1 MTPRAGFCK
10 RDLGVRAAWQ
20 HVGRAWYRCG
30 MSGRALHA
38 MGRFGL
44 GRRGGEALPADPQAW
59 LAAQLE
65 GADPALALPAR
76 STAEGLAAWREDLRR
91 RNDGISQSRTV
102 FQEDVGQLLDYVAVT
117 DVPFRERLAWFW
129 ANHFTVSQRRGSVV
143 ALANAFLREAIR
155 PHVTGRF
162 VDMLGAAMR
171 HPAMLMYLDNT
182 QSAGPRSAAA
192 EAAPVARRVGLN
204 ENLAREC
211 LELHTVTPA
220 AGYTQ
225 ADVVQMALVLSG
237 WSVQLRGETP
247 GRLFRRAL
255 HEPGEKVVLGQR
267 IPAGPEGLEV
277 ALGFLARHP
286 ATLRNLAT
294 KLVRH
299 FVADEPPAP
308 AVARV
313 EQVLRETDGDLKAAA
328 LAVAGLPQAWEPL
341 TKLRG
346 PFDYAVAVARA
357 MDLPVGNRPRLR
369 ESIAGLGQPV
379 MNAPLPNGWPD
390 MARDWAGP
398 EAMMRRVDWAWGVA
412 ARGAGLEP
420 MAVAEQALGPLL
432 GEATRGE
439 MMRAGSRREALALL
453 FAGPEFQRR

>member
-1 MTPRAGFCK
+1 
-10 RDLGVRAAWQ
+10 
-20 HVGRAWYRCG
+20 
-30 MSGRALHA
+30 MSARSLHA

-44 GRRGGEALPADPQAW
+44 GRRGAEPLPDDAGAW
-59 LAAQLE
+59 LAAQLD
-65 GADPALALPAR
+65 GPDPALALPAR
-76 STAEGLAAWREDLRR
+76 STAEGLVAWREDLRR
-91 RNDGISQSRTV
+91 GNDGIAASRAI
-102 FQEDVGQLLDYVAVT
+102 FQEDVAGVLDYAAVS
-117 DVPFRERLAWFW
+117 DVPFRERLVWFW
-129 ANHFTVSQRRGSVV
+129 ANHFTVSQRRGAVV
-143 ALANAFLREAIR
+143 PLANAFLREAIR

-171 HPAMLMYLDNT
+171 HPAMLMYLDN
-182 QSAGPRSAAA
+182 QESAGPRSAAA
-192 EAAPVARRVGLN
+192 AEAAPAARRVGLN

-220 AGYTQ
+220 SGYSQ
-225 ADVVQMALVLSG
+225 ADVVQMALVLTG

-247 GRLFRRAL
+247 GGLFRRAL

-277 ALGFLARHP
+277 ALGVLARHP

-299 FVADEPPAP
+299 FVADVPPEP
-308 AVARV
+308 AVAKV
-313 EQVLRETDGDLKAAA
+313 ERVLRETDGDLKAAA
-328 LAVAGLPQAWEPL
+328 LAVVGLPQAWEPL
-341 TKLRG
+341 AKLRG
-346 PFDYAVAVARA
+346 PFDYAVAVTRA

-369 ESIAGLGQPV
+369 EAIAGLGQPV

-390 MARDWAGP
+390 MAADWAGP

-412 ARGAGLEP
+412 SRGAGLEP
-420 MAVAEQALGPLL
+420 MAVAEQVLGPLL
-432 GEATRGE
+432 GAATKRE

>member
-1 MTPRAGFCK
+1 MWG
-10 RDLGVRAAWQ
+10 GVLHGSISGGVVSFRMDALAW
-20 HVGRAWYRCG
+20 
-30 MSGRALHA
+30 HA
-38 MGRFGL
+38 VGRFGL
-44 GRRGGEALPADPQAW
+44 GRRGAEALPGEPMAW
-59 LAAQLE
+59 LAGQLE
-65 GADPALALPAR
+65 GPDPALALPAR
-76 STAEGLAAWREDLRR
+76 STAEGLAAWREDIRR
-91 RNDGISQSRTV
+91 GNDGVSQSRIV
-102 FQEDVGQLLDYVAVT
+102 FQEDVSGLLDYVAVT

-129 ANHFTVSQRRGSVV
+129 ANHFTVSQRRGAVV
-143 ALANAFLREAIR
+143 PVANAFLREAIR

-162 VDMLGAAMR
+162 VDMLRAVMR
-171 HPAMLMYLDNT
+171 HPAMLYYLDN
-182 QSAGPRSAAA
+182 QDSAGPRSAAA

-220 AGYTQ
+220 SGYAQ
-225 ADVVQMALVLSG
+225 ADVVQMALVLTG
-237 WSVQLRGETP
+237 WGVMLRGDVP
-247 GRLFRRAL
+247 GVVFRRGQ
-255 HEPGEKVVLGQR
+255 HEPGEKRVLGHR
-267 IPAGPEGLEV
+267 VSAGPEGLEAV
-277 ALGFLARHP
+277 LGFLARHP

-299 FVADEPPAP
+299 FVADVPPEP

-313 EQVLRETDGDLKAAA
+313 EAVLRETDGDLKAAA

-346 PFDYAVAVARA
+346 PFDYVLAVVRA
-357 MDLPVGNRPRLR
+357 MDLPAGNRPRLR
-369 ESIAGLGQPV
+369 EAVAGLGQAV

-412 ARGAGLEP
+412 GRGAGLEP
-420 MAVAEQALGPLL
+420 MVVAEQALGPLL

>member
-1 MTPRAGFCK
+1 
-10 RDLGVRAAWQ
+10 
-20 HVGRAWYRCG
+20 
-30 MSGRALHA
+30 MSMRALHA

-44 GRRGGEALPADPQAW
+44 GRRGAEALPGEPMAW
-59 LAAQLE
+59 LAGQLE
-65 GADPALALPAR
+65 GPDPALAVPAR
-76 STAEGLAAWREDLRR
+76 STAEGLAAWREDIRR
-91 RNDGISQSRTV
+91 GNDGVSQSRIAFT
-102 FQEDVGQLLDYVAVT
+102 EDVSGLLDYVAVT

-143 ALANAFLREAIR
+143 PVANAFLREAIR

-162 VDMLGAAMR
+162 VDMMRAVMR
-171 HPAMLMYLDNT
+171 HPAMLYYLDN
-182 QSAGPRSAAA
+182 QESAGPRSAAA

-220 AGYTQ
+220 SGYSQ
-225 ADVVQMALVLSG
+225 ADVVQMALVLTG
-237 WSVQLRGETP
+237 WGVMLRGDVP
-247 GRLFRRAL
+247 GVVFRRGQ
-255 HEPGEKVVLGQR
+255 HEPGGKMVLGHLV
-267 IPAGPEGLEV
+267 PAGPEGLEV

-299 FVADEPPAP
+299 FVADVPPEP

-313 EQVLRETDGDLKAAA
+313 EAVLRETDGDLKAAA

-346 PFDYAVAVARA
+346 PFDYALAVVRA
-357 MDLPVGNRPRLR
+357 LDLPAGNRPRLR
-369 ESIAGLGQPV
+369 EAVAGLGQAV

-412 ARGAGLEP
+412 GRGAGLEP
-420 MAVAEQALGPLL
+420 MVVAEQALGPLL